1 LIASLNEGEA
11 REKGETAGGD
21 TVDSAGEELE
31 VGGDID
37 RWGRPGS
44 EWEREEGELGRAGFV
59 GRKRRWAGGEGE
71 KRKRRRRAAGWAER
85 RGERGIGK
93 FFFNFCL
100 NFSNFQTINSF
111 QSLNTSNL
119 LQVFKLF

>member
-1 LIASLNEGEA
+1 M
-11 REKGETAGGD
+11 RERRGKRGKTAGGD

-37 RWGRPGS
+37 RWDRPGS

-71 KRKRRRRAAGWAER
+71 KKKEKEESCWLGREKGRER
-85 RGERGIGK
+85 DWEV
-93 FFFNFCL
+93 FFNFCL
-100 NFSNFQTINSF
+100 TFSNFQTINSF

>member
-11 REKGETAGGD
+11 REKGGETAGGG

-31 VGGDID
+31 VGGDSD

-59 GRKRRWAGGEGE
+59 GRKRRWAGGEGK
-71 KRKRRRRAAGWAER
+71 KRGRIAAGLDRKKER
-85 RGERGIGK
+85 EGLGR
-93 FFFNFCL
+93 FC
-100 NFSNFQTINSF
+100 FSSKP
-111 QSLNTSNL
+111 
-119 LQVFKLF
+119 FKPHF

>member
-11 REKGETAGGD
+11 RGRGKTAGGG

-31 VGGDID
+31 VGGDTD

-59 GRKRRWAGGEGE
+59 GRKKRGRRGLDGPREEGKRKKEKERWAGPRVEVRWVG
-71 KRKRRRRAAGWAER
+71 
-85 RGERGIGK
+85 
-93 FFFNFCL
+93 FVFSFS
-100 NFSNFQTINSF
+100 FSNPFQTN
-111 QSLNTSNL
+111 
-119 LQVFKLF
+119 FKPF